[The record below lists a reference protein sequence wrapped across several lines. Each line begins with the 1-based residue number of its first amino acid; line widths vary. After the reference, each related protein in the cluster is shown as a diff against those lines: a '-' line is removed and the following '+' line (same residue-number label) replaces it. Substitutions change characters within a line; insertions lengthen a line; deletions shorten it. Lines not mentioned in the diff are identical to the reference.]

1 MFRGKR
7 LITYVITNSKHAPA
21 YIDIE
26 PEFLVCLF
34 VFVLCVMKLTGL
46 VDREGGVDVW
56 GGGPRRGCWGDGRRR
71 RTVHNL

>member
-7 LITYVITNSKHAPA
+7 LITYVITNTKHAPA

-26 PEFLVCLF
+26 PEFLVCSF

-46 VDREGGVDVW
+46 VDREGGVDVGVEVPGVDVGVMAE
-56 GGGPRRGCWGDGRRR
+56 GG
-71 RTVHNL
+71 VHNV